1 MPIIYRTSFI
11 QLHHD
16 PAGATLETEWLD
28 FANSEQL
35 RGALTE
41 ALRLGRQHHVRGWIG
56 NNTLMRTIRPAD
68 QEWMSQT
75 WFAEFARLGVKRLAV
90 VESLDALNQM
100 GIRNIL
106 QKATGH
112 TPLDTHYFSNVE
124 EARRWAASTSK
135 DVLTTY

>member
-16 PAGATLETEWLD
+16 PVGATLETEWLD

-41 ALRLGRQHHVRGWIG
+41 ALRLGRQHRVRGWIG

-75 WFAEFARLGVKRLAV
+75 WFPEFARLEVKRLAV
-90 VESLDALNQM
+90 VVSQDALNQM
-100 GIRNIL
+100 GISSIL
-106 QKATGH
+106 QKATDH
-112 TPLDTHYFSNVE
+112 TPFDTQHFADIE
-124 EARRWAASTSK
+124 AARRWAASTTK
-135 DVLTTY
+135 DVATTY